1 MGISVS
7 SRSIL
12 VGIKEYILMTFGMFC
27 YAFGW
32 QMCVLPAGGMGGGA
46 AGLATLINAILPVSL
61 SEGLFTIGN
70 LIFII
75 NCILLILGVMIV
87 GWKFGIKTLYC
98 ILMMSVMF
106 NLVSILPA
114 DTMVKIV
121 EGVDSWRI
129 LLVAMGAA
137 SCGVGIAVSFM
148 QGGSTG
154 GTDIVAMIINKFRT
168 VSYGKVLLMTD
179 CGILIGSLFLSTSV
193 SMVPTEKWLDDNNW
207 NVDGTKRTTIVANAE
222 TETTTEDAL
231 EFNDTAAEVET
242 AVVAENTAMPETI
255 IVAENTTETIET
267 TTEVPA
273 DPNNAKLHPGKGEGP
288 IWKNIT
294 IPPLSADSFARMI
307 YGFLMI
313 AVIGYTVDLVQ
324 SGNQQS
330 NQIMIF
336 CKDYESMANM
346 IMTKAN
352 RGATLIDA
360 MGSYSKTPSKAVMVV
375 CRKRDTSTILKF
387 VREEDPKAFITVGS
401 VMGVYGQGF
410 DALNKL

>member
-1 MGISVS
+1 MGVKIS
-7 SRSIL
+7 SRDIL

-46 AGLATLINAILPVSL
+46 AGLATLINAILPEAL
-61 SEGLFTIGN
+61 SHGFFTIGN

-106 NLVSILPA
+106 NLVEFFDPA
-114 DTMVKIV
+114 LMVNMLK
-121 EGVDSWRI
+121 GVDAWRL

-179 CGILIGSLFLSTSV
+179 CGILISSVFL
-193 SMVPTEKWLDDNNW
+193 
-207 NVDGTKRTTIVANAE
+207 
-222 TETTTEDAL
+222 TTTVQMANDAGL
-231 EFNDTAAEVET
+231 IEVMNIQPL
-242 AVVAENTAMPETI
+242 APE
-255 IVAENTTETIET
+255 A
-267 TTEVPA
+267 
-273 DPNNAKLHPGKGEGP
+273 
-288 IWKNIT
+288 
-294 IPPLSADSFARMI
+294 FARMV
-307 YGFLMI
+307 YGFMMI

-336 CKDYESMANM
+336 CKDYEGMAQM

-375 CRKRDTSTILKF
+375 CRKRDTSMILKL
-387 VREEDPKAFITVGS
+387 VREQDPEAFLTVGS

>member
-1 MGISVS
+1 
-7 SRSIL
+7 
-12 VGIKEYILMTFGMFC
+12 MTFGMFC

-46 AGLATLINAILPVSL
+46 AGLATLINAILPASL
-61 SEGLFTIGN
+61 SSGFLTIGN

-75 NCILLILGVMIV
+75 NCILLVLGVMIV

-106 NLVSILPA
+106 NLVELLDPA
-114 DTMVKIV
+114 LVVNVFK
-121 EGVDSWRI
+121 GVDAWRI
-129 LLVAMGAA
+129 LMVVLGAA

-179 CGILIGSLFLSTSV
+179 CGILISSVLLSTTVNMATDAGIIEPHVIS
-193 SMVPTEKWLDDNNW
+193 PLD
-207 NVDGTKRTTIVANAE
+207 
-222 TETTTEDAL
+222 
-231 EFNDTAAEVET
+231 
-242 AVVAENTAMPETI
+242 PE
-255 IVAENTTETIET
+255 A
-267 TTEVPA
+267 
-273 DPNNAKLHPGKGEGP
+273 
-288 IWKNIT
+288 
-294 IPPLSADSFARMI
+294 FARMV
-307 YGFLMI
+307 YGFIMI
-313 AVIGYTVDLVQ
+313 AVIGYTVDFVQ

-336 CKDYESMANM
+336 CKDYERMAEM
-346 IMTKAN
+346 INTKAH

-360 MGSYSKTPSKAVMVV
+360 MGWYSKVESKAVMVV

-387 VREEDPKAFITVGS
+387 VREEDPNAFITVGS

>member
-1 MGISVS
+1 MKVKLSLQDV
-7 SRSIL
+7 L

-46 AGLATLINAILPVSL
+46 AGLATLINAVL
-61 SEGLFTIGN
+61 SSTFPGSEFIASFLTIGN
-70 LIFII
+70 LIFAI
-75 NCILLILGVMIV
+75 NCVLLILGVMIV

-106 NLVSILPA
+106 NLVSLMPA
-114 DTMVKIV
+114 DTMVKMV
-121 EGVDSWRI
+121 VGVDSWRI

-179 CGILIGSLFLSTSV
+179 CGILIGSLFLTTAV
-193 SMVPTEKWLDDNNW
+193 NMVPSSYDIAAGELIEL
-207 NVDGTKRTTIVANAE
+207 VPILPFSP
-222 TETTTEDAL
+222 DA
-231 EFNDTAAEVET
+231 
-242 AVVAENTAMPETI
+242 
-255 IVAENTTETIET
+255 
-267 TTEVPA
+267 
-273 DPNNAKLHPGKGEGP
+273 
-288 IWKNIT
+288 
-294 IPPLSADSFARMI
+294 FARMI
-307 YGFLMI
+307 YGFMMI
-313 AVIGYTVDLVQ
+313 AVIGYTVDFVQ

-336 CKDYESMANM
+336 CKDYEGMAEM
-346 IMTKAN
+346 IKIKAN

-360 MGSYSKTPSKAVMVV
+360 MGWYTKTPSKAVMVV
-375 CRKRDTSTILKF
+375 CRKRDTSMILKL
-387 VREEDPKAFITVGS
+387 VREQDPNAFLTVGS

>member
-1 MGISVS
+1 MGVKIS
-7 SRSIL
+7 SRDIL
-12 VGIKEYILMTFGMFC
+12 IGIKEYILMTFGMFC

-46 AGLATLINAILPVSL
+46 AGLATLINAILPESL
-61 SEGLFTIGN
+61 AGGFLTIGN

-106 NLVSILPA
+106 NLVEFLDPA
-114 DTMVKIV
+114 LMVNMLK
-121 EGVDSWRI
+121 GVDAWRL

-179 CGILIGSLFLSTSV
+179 CGILISSVFL
-193 SMVPTEKWLDDNNW
+193 
-207 NVDGTKRTTIVANAE
+207 
-222 TETTTEDAL
+222 TTTVQMANDAG
-231 EFNDTAAEVET
+231 AIEVM
-242 AVVAENTAMPETI
+242 NIMPLAPE
-255 IVAENTTETIET
+255 A
-267 TTEVPA
+267 
-273 DPNNAKLHPGKGEGP
+273 
-288 IWKNIT
+288 
-294 IPPLSADSFARMI
+294 FARMV
-307 YGFLMI
+307 YGFMMI

-336 CKDYESMANM
+336 CKDYEGMAQM

-375 CRKRDTSTILKF
+375 CRKRDTSTILKL
-387 VREEDPKAFITVGS
+387 VREQDPEAFLTVGS

>member
-1 MGISVS
+1 MKVKLSLQDV
-7 SRSIL
+7 L

-46 AGLATLINAILPVSL
+46 AGLATLINAVL
-61 SEGLFTIGN
+61 SSTFPGSEFIASFLTIGN
-70 LIFII
+70 LIFAI
-75 NCILLILGVMIV
+75 NCVLLILGVMIV

-106 NLVSILPA
+106 NLVSLMPA
-114 DTMVKIV
+114 DTMVKMV
-121 EGVDSWRI
+121 VGVDSWRI

-179 CGILIGSLFLSTSV
+179 CGILIGSLFLTTAV
-193 SMVPTEKWLDDNNW
+193 NMVPSNYDIAAGELIEM
-207 NVDGTKRTTIVANAE
+207 VPILPFSP
-222 TETTTEDAL
+222 DA
-231 EFNDTAAEVET
+231 
-242 AVVAENTAMPETI
+242 
-255 IVAENTTETIET
+255 
-267 TTEVPA
+267 
-273 DPNNAKLHPGKGEGP
+273 
-288 IWKNIT
+288 
-294 IPPLSADSFARMI
+294 FARMI
-307 YGFLMI
+307 YGFMMI
-313 AVIGYTVDLVQ
+313 AVIGYTVDFVQ

-336 CKDYESMANM
+336 CKDYEAMAEM
-346 IMTKAN
+346 IKIKAN

-360 MGSYSKTPSKAVMVV
+360 MGWYSKTPSKAVMVV
-375 CRKRDTSTILKF
+375 CRKRDTSMILKL
-387 VREEDPKAFITVGS
+387 VREQDSNAFLTVGS

>member
-1 MGISVS
+1 MKIS
-7 SRSIL
+7 SRDIL
-12 VGIKEYILMTFGMFC
+12 IGIKEYLLMTFGMFC

-46 AGLATLINAILPVSL
+46 AGLATLINAILPTTL
-61 SEGLFTIGN
+61 SEGFFSIGN

-106 NLVSILPA
+106 NVVDMFLEP
-114 DTMVKIV
+114 DMMVKMV
-121 EGVDSWRI
+121 MGVDSWRI

-154 GTDIVAMIINKFRT
+154 GTDIVAVIINKFRT

-179 CGILIGSLFLSTSV
+179 FGILISSVLLSTTV
-193 SMVPTEKWLDDNNW
+193 CM
-207 NVDGTKRTTIVANAE
+207 
-222 TETTTEDAL
+222 
-231 EFNDTAAEVET
+231 
-242 AVVAENTAMPETI
+242 
-255 IVAENTTETIET
+255 
-267 TTEVPA
+267 A
-273 DPNNAKLHPGKGEGP
+273 DSNGVINPNGML
-288 IWKNIT
+288 ID
-294 IPPLSADSFARMI
+294 PLSPPAFARMV
-307 YGFLMI
+307 YGFIMI
-313 AVIGYTVDLVQ
+313 AVIGYTVDFVQ

-346 IMTKAN
+346 INTKAH

-360 MGSYSKTPSKAVMVV
+360 MGWYSKTPSKAVMVV

-387 VREEDPKAFITVGS
+387 VREEDPNAFITVGS

>member
-1 MGISVS
+1 MKIS
-7 SRSIL
+7 SRDIV
-12 VGIKEYILMTFGMFC
+12 VGIKEYLLMTFGMFC

-46 AGLATLINAILPVSL
+46 AGLATLINAILPASL
-61 SEGLFTIGN
+61 SSGLFTIGN

-106 NLVSILPA
+106 NLVGMLPP
-114 DTMVKIV
+114 DTVVNVFK
-121 EGVDSWRI
+121 GVDAWRI
-129 LLVAMGAA
+129 LMVVLGAA
-137 SCGVGIAVSFM
+137 SCGLGIAVSFM

-179 CGILIGSLFLSTSV
+179 CGILISSVLLTTTV
-193 SMVPTEKWLDDNNW
+193 SMADAEGFISP
-207 NVDGTKRTTIVANAE
+207 DG
-222 TETTTEDAL
+222 L
-231 EFNDTAAEVET
+231 E
-242 AVVAENTAMPETI
+242 
-255 IVAENTTETIET
+255 
-267 TTEVPA
+267 
-273 DPNNAKLHPGKGEGP
+273 
-288 IWKNIT
+288 
-294 IPPLSADSFARMI
+294 IPPLSPMAFARMV
-307 YGFLMI
+307 YGFIMI
-313 AVIGYTVDLVQ
+313 AVIGYTVDFVQ

-336 CKDYESMANM
+336 CKDYEAMAEM
-346 IMTKAN
+346 IKVKAN

-360 MGSYSKTPSKAVMVV
+360 MGSYTMTPSKAVMVV
-375 CRKRDTSTILKF
+375 CRKRDTSMILKL
-387 VREEDPKAFITVGS
+387 VREQDPNAFLTVGS

>member
-1 MGISVS
+1 MGVSIS

-12 VGIKEYILMTFGMFC
+12 VGIKEYLLMTFGMFC

-32 QMCVLPAGGMGGGA
+32 LMCVLPAGGMGGGA
-46 AGLATLINAILPVSL
+46 AGLATLINAILPSSVTGFL
-61 SEGLFTIGN
+61 TIGT
-70 LIFII
+70 LVFII
-75 NCILLILGVMIV
+75 NCVLLILGVMIV

-106 NLVSILPA
+106 NLVESCLEP
-114 DTMVKIV
+114 DLMVNMLK
-121 EGVDSWRI
+121 GVDAWRL
-129 LLVAMGAA
+129 LLVVLGAA

-179 CGILIGSLFLSTSV
+179 CGILISSVFLTTVVTIANSADV
-193 SMVPTEKWLDDNNW
+193 IEL
-207 NVDGTKRTTIVANAE
+207 TTIEPMSSLA
-222 TETTTEDAL
+222 
-231 EFNDTAAEVET
+231 
-242 AVVAENTAMPETI
+242 
-255 IVAENTTETIET
+255 
-267 TTEVPA
+267 
-273 DPNNAKLHPGKGEGP
+273 
-288 IWKNIT
+288 
-294 IPPLSADSFARMI
+294 FARMI
-307 YGFLMI
+307 YGFIMI
-313 AVIGYTVDLVQ
+313 AVIGYTVDFVQ

-336 CKDYESMANM
+336 CKDYEAMADM
-346 IMTKAN
+346 INTKAH

-360 MGSYSKTPSKAVMVV
+360 MGWYTKTPSKAVMVV
-375 CRKRDTSTILKF
+375 CRKRDTSMILKL
-387 VREEDPKAFITVGS
+387 VREQDPSAFLTVGS

>member
-1 MGISVS
+1 M
-7 SRSIL
+7 
-12 VGIKEYILMTFGMFC
+12 
-27 YAFGW
+27 
-32 QMCVLPAGGMGGGA
+32 
-46 AGLATLINAILPVSL
+46 ATLINAVL
-61 SEGLFTIGN
+61 SSVFPGSEFIANFVTIGN
-70 LIFII
+70 LIFVI

-106 NLVSILPA
+106 NLVSLMPA
-114 DTMVKIV
+114 DTMVKMV
-121 EGVDSWRI
+121 MGVDSWRI

-137 SCGVGIAVSFM
+137 SCGIGIAVSFM

-179 CGILIGSLFLSTSV
+179 CGILIGSLFLTTTV
-193 SMVPTEKWLDDNNW
+193 NMVPSDYDNAAQL
-207 NVDGTKRTTIVANAE
+207 I
-222 TETTTEDAL
+222 DA
-231 EFNDTAAEVET
+231 VG
-242 AVVAENTAMPETI
+242 I
-255 IVAENTTETIET
+255 S
-267 TTEVPA
+267 
-273 DPNNAKLHPGKGEGP
+273 
-288 IWKNIT
+288 
-294 IPPLSADSFARMI
+294 PLSPEAFARMI
-307 YGFLMI
+307 YGFMMI
-313 AVIGYTVDLVQ
+313 AVIGYTVDFVQ

-336 CKDYESMANM
+336 CKDYEAMAEM
-346 IMTKAN
+346 INTKAH

-360 MGSYSKTPSKAVMVV
+360 MGWYTKTPSKAVMVV

-387 VREEDPKAFITVGS
+387 VREQDSNAFITVGS

>member
-1 MGISVS
+1 MKVKLSLQDV
-7 SRSIL
+7 L
-12 VGIKEYILMTFGMFC
+12 VGIKEYILLTFGMFC

-46 AGLATLINAILPVSL
+46 AGLATLINAVL
-61 SEGLFTIGN
+61 SSTFPGSEFIASFLTIGN
-70 LIFII
+70 LIFAI
-75 NCILLILGVMIV
+75 NCVLLILGVMIV

-106 NLVSILPA
+106 NLVSLMPA
-114 DTMVKIV
+114 DTMVKMV
-121 EGVDSWRI
+121 VGVDSWRI

-179 CGILIGSLFLSTSV
+179 CGILIGSLFLTTAV
-193 SMVPTEKWLDDNNW
+193 NMVPSNYDIAAGELIEM
-207 NVDGTKRTTIVANAE
+207 VPILPFSP
-222 TETTTEDAL
+222 DA
-231 EFNDTAAEVET
+231 
-242 AVVAENTAMPETI
+242 
-255 IVAENTTETIET
+255 
-267 TTEVPA
+267 
-273 DPNNAKLHPGKGEGP
+273 
-288 IWKNIT
+288 
-294 IPPLSADSFARMI
+294 FARMI
-307 YGFLMI
+307 YGFMMI
-313 AVIGYTVDLVQ
+313 AVIGYTVDFVQ

-336 CKDYESMANM
+336 CKDYEAMAEM
-346 IMTKAN
+346 IKIKAN

-360 MGSYSKTPSKAVMVV
+360 MGWYSKTPSKAVMVV
-375 CRKRDTSTILKF
+375 CRKRDTSMILKL
-387 VREEDPKAFITVGS
+387 VREQDSNAFLTVGS

>member
-1 MGISVS
+1 MGVKIS

-12 VGIKEYILMTFGMFC
+12 VGVKEYLLMTFGMFC

-46 AGLATLINAILPVSL
+46 AGLATLINAVL
-61 SEGLFTIGN
+61 SSVFPGSEFIANFMTIGN
-70 LIFII
+70 LIFVI

-106 NLVSILPA
+106 NLVSLMPA
-114 DTMVKIV
+114 DTMVKMV
-121 EGVDSWRI
+121 MGVDSWRI

-168 VSYGKVLLMTD
+168 VSYGKVLIMTD
-179 CGILIGSLFLSTSV
+179 FGILIGSLFLTTSV
-193 SMVPTEKWLDDNNW
+193 NMVPTDY
-207 NVDGTKRTTIVANAE
+207 IP
-222 TETTTEDAL
+222 
-231 EFNDTAAEVET
+231 T
-242 AVVAENTAMPETI
+242 AVELIQSVSIDPFSAEA
-255 IVAENTTETIET
+255 
-267 TTEVPA
+267 
-273 DPNNAKLHPGKGEGP
+273 
-288 IWKNIT
+288 
-294 IPPLSADSFARMI
+294 FARMI
-307 YGFLMI
+307 YGFMMI
-313 AVIGYTVDLVQ
+313 AVIGYTVDFVQ

-336 CKDYESMANM
+336 CKDYEGMAEM
-346 IMTKAN
+346 ISTKAH

-360 MGSYSKTPSKAVMVV
+360 MGWYSKTHSKAVMVV

-387 VREEDPKAFITVGS
+387 VREQDPNAFITVGS
-401 VMGVYGQGF
+401 VMGVYGEGF

>member
-1 MGISVS
+1 MKLS
-7 SRSIL
+7 SRDIF

-46 AGLATLINAILPVSL
+46 AGLATLIKAILPASL
-61 SEGLFTIGN
+61 SSVLFTIGN

-75 NCILLILGVMIV
+75 NCILLVLGVMIV

-98 ILMMSVMF
+98 ILIMSVMF
-106 NLVSILPA
+106 NLVELLDPA
-114 DTMVKIV
+114 LVVNVFK
-121 EGVDSWRI
+121 GVDAWRI
-129 LLVAMGAA
+129 LMVVLGAA

-179 CGILIGSLFLSTSV
+179 CGILISSVLLSTTVNMATDAGIIEPHVIS
-193 SMVPTEKWLDDNNW
+193 PLD
-207 NVDGTKRTTIVANAE
+207 
-222 TETTTEDAL
+222 
-231 EFNDTAAEVET
+231 
-242 AVVAENTAMPETI
+242 PE
-255 IVAENTTETIET
+255 A
-267 TTEVPA
+267 
-273 DPNNAKLHPGKGEGP
+273 
-288 IWKNIT
+288 
-294 IPPLSADSFARMI
+294 FARMV
-307 YGFLMI
+307 YGFIMI
-313 AVIGYTVDLVQ
+313 AVIGYTVDFVQ

-336 CKDYESMANM
+336 CKDYERMAEM
-346 IMTKAN
+346 INTKAH

-360 MGSYSKTPSKAVMVV
+360 MGWYSKVESKAVMVV

-387 VREEDPKAFITVGS
+387 VREEDPNAFITVGS